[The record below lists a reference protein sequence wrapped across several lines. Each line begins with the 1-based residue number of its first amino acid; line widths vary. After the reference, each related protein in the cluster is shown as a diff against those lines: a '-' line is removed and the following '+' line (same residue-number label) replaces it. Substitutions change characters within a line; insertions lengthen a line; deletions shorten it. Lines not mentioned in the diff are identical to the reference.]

1 MALTLYPEHLPQ
13 SGPRSKETQAEEGEG
28 QTESGVLDVCTT
40 ACTHSL
46 SRTNHTHKHTHKH
59 THTHKLAF
67 RRGELRE
74 VKGIGKDGGS

>member
-1 MALTLYPEHLPQ
+1 MHTLSLTYKPH
-13 SGPRSKETQAEEGEG
+13 TQTHT
-28 QTESGVLDVCTT
+28 QT
-40 ACTHSL
+40 
-46 SRTNHTHKHTHKH
+46 H